1 MIGPLDSE
9 DSDWPID
16 YSSLDIHI
24 DRLMD
29 ENDSLLGTK
38 NYVGE
43 WLKHIAL
50 RLKCKEGCVPGDVDN
65 FVNLISL
72 YPIKGDK
79 AQINHQRYL
88 FELHQLFF
96 GVLKI
101 VSIT

>member
-1 MIGPLDSE
+1 MIRCWVLN
-9 DSDWPID
+9 
-16 YSSLDIHI
+16 Y
-24 DRLMD
+24 
-29 ENDSLLGTK
+29 

-43 WLKHIAL
+43 LPGTQTSS
-50 RLKCKEGCVPGDVDN
+50 LKCKVGCVPGDVDN

-96 GVLKI
+96 GVLNI
-101 VSIT
+101 EIT